1 MPIDLGRIRALFCA
15 AQGLGMSNTLAILV
29 LPSHTLPEEDAMTIK
44 SSISLRDDQHA
55 FAKALVEGGR
65 FPSVSAVV
73 QQGLDLLRQQDADAQ
88 ADRAALRAILAER
101 AGEPFVTGDDLRARL
116 AVRRSARAE

>member
-1 MPIDLGRIRALFCA
+1 
-15 AQGLGMSNTLAILV
+15 
-29 LPSHTLPEEDAMTIK
+29 MTIK

-73 QQGLDLLRQQDADAQ
+73 QQSLDLLRQQDVDAQ
-88 ADRAALRAILAER
+88 ADRVALRLLLTER
-101 AGEPFVTGDDLRARL
+101 SAGPFVSGAEMRARL
-116 AVRRSARAE
+116 AARRA

>member
-1 MPIDLGRIRALFCA
+1 
-15 AQGLGMSNTLAILV
+15 
-29 LPSHTLPEEDAMTIK
+29 MTIK

-88 ADRAALRAILAER
+88 ADRAALRALLVER
-101 AGEPFVTGDDLRARL
+101 ASGAFISGDTLRARL
-116 AVRRSARAE
+116 AAGRAATPE

>member
-1 MPIDLGRIRALFCA
+1 
-15 AQGLGMSNTLAILV
+15 
-29 LPSHTLPEEDAMTIK
+29 MTIK

-73 QQGLDLLRQQDADAQ
+73 QQGIDLLRQQDADAQ
-88 ADRAALRAILAER
+88 ADRAALRALLVER
-101 AGEPFVTGDDLRARL
+101 ATGPFVSGDDLRARL
-116 AVRRSARAE
+116 AARRA

>member
-1 MPIDLGRIRALFCA
+1 
-15 AQGLGMSNTLAILV
+15 
-29 LPSHTLPEEDAMTIK
+29 MTIK

-88 ADRAALRAILAER
+88 ADRAALRALLAER
-101 AGEPFVTGDDLRARL
+101 ASGDFISGDTLRGRL
-116 AVRRSARAE
+116 AARRSATSE

>member
-1 MPIDLGRIRALFCA
+1 
-15 AQGLGMSNTLAILV
+15 
-29 LPSHTLPEEDAMTIK
+29 MTIK

-73 QQGLDLLRQQDADAQ
+73 QQGLDLLRQQDADAR
-88 ADRAALRAILAER
+88 ADRAALRAFLAER
-101 AGEPFVTGDDLRARL
+101 VAGPFVTGDDLRARL
-116 AVRRSARAE
+116 ATCRSTRAE